1 MSSPAPD
8 ARLVHVEIVDGRPF
22 KGGINGNQPGR
33 RNYGVGTG
41 SGPRSHDCRIRETK
55 AADERRR
62 TAGTPGQG
70 TARARQPARCRH
82 LAERR
87 RAAPHGRGSVCE
99 AVSARFLRNEKRFCS
114 KSQKSCRM
122 RPSSSAIL
130 LAQKRAFHRAAD
142 EQTLKFW
149 LLSQILLKLPRA
161 YKQRAPD
168 SSAGTRVRAG
178 KGLEMASKGHRRKH
192 PSGGCGGNPPGPA
205 A

>member
-1 MSSPAPD
+1 MGTNRGVATTGWGPVR
-8 ARLVHVEIVDGRPF
+8 ARGAMIAGYERRKQRT
-22 KGGINGNQPGR
+22 KGGGPQGR
-33 RNYGVGTG
+33 WVRV
-41 SGPRSHDCRIRETK
+41 R
-55 AADERRR
+55 
-62 TAGTPGQG
+62 
-70 TARARQPARCRH
+70 ARARQPARCRH

-87 RAAPHGRGSVCE
+87 RAAPHGRDSVCE

-161 YKQRAPD
+161 YKRREPD
-168 SSAGTRVRAG
+168 SNTGTRVRAG